1 MVPLL
6 MFGSGSAAPM
16 SALLADRDDDTR
28 QMYGGFLRALSVD
41 LDEASDG
48 REALAKALARP
59 YDVVVTD
66 TRLPGINGY
75 ELCQL
80 LRRDVATKAT
90 PIIVVTAEAFATNI
104 ERARRAGAD
113 KVLVKPCLPD
123 QLLMEMR
130 RLVGRSRELRQ
141 QSQQIR
147 ARLATQ
153 LSASQALHSPRDAT
167 GRRALS
173 RLFSREVTTTPPAL
187 PPTLVC
193 PMCDQPL
200 QYRTSHV
207 GGVSERHREQWDYF
221 ECPNGCGD
229 FQYRQRTRKLRK
241 VLSRESACQ
250 P

>member
-1 MVPLL
+1 MESPLT
-6 MFGSGSAAPM
+6 FDSGVTARM

-28 QMYGGFLRALSVD
+28 QMYGALLRSLSIDV
-41 LDEASDG
+41 DEASDG

-59 YDVVVTD
+59 YDVVITD

-80 LRRDVATKAT
+80 LRRDVATTAT

-104 ERARRAGAD
+104 ERARKAGAD
-113 KVLVKPCLPD
+113 QVLVKPCLPD

-130 RLVGRSRELRQ
+130 RLVGRSKELRH

-153 LSASQALHSPRDAT
+153 LTVSQALHAPR
-167 GRRALS
+167 S
-173 RLFSREVTTTPPAL
+173 RLFSREMTTTPTEL

-241 VLSRESACQ
+241 VS
-250 P
+250 

>member
-1 MVPLL
+1 MEALL
-6 MFGSGSAAPM
+6 TPDSGVAEPM

-28 QMYGGFLRALSVD
+28 QMYGGCLRRVSVD

-59 YDVVVTD
+59 HDVVITD

-90 PIIVVTAEAFATNI
+90 PIIVVTAEAFSTNL

-113 KVLVKPCLPD
+113 QVLVKPCLPD
-123 QLLMEMR
+123 QLLLEMR
-130 RLVGRSRELRQ
+130 RLAGRSKELRR

-153 LSASQALHSPRDAT
+153 VTRSQALQTPRDAK
-167 GRRALS
+167 GQRALS
-173 RLFSREVTTTPPAL
+173 RLFSREDTTTPPDA
-187 PPTLVC
+187 PPTLLC
-193 PMCDQPL
+193 PMCDQSL
-200 QYRTSHV
+200 QYRISHV

-241 VLSRESACQ
+241 VS
-250 P
+250 

>member
-1 MVPLL
+1 L
-6 MFGSGSAAPM
+6 

-28 QMYGGFLRALSVD
+28 QMYGAFFRSLSIDV
-41 LDEASDG
+41 DEASDG

-59 YDVVVTD
+59 HDVVITD

-80 LRRDVATKAT
+80 LRRDEATSAT
-90 PIIVVTAEAFATNI
+90 PIIVVTAEAVATNI
-104 ERARRAGAD
+104 ERARKAGAD
-113 KVLVKPCLPD
+113 QVLVKPCLPD
-123 QLLMEMR
+123 QLVTEMR
-130 RLVGRSRELRQ
+130 RLVGRSKELRH

-153 LSASQALHSPRDAT
+153 LTVSQALHTPRDAT

-173 RLFSREVTTTPPAL
+173 RLFSREVTNSPPE
-187 PPTLVC
+187 PPPMLVC

-241 VLSRESACQ
+241 VS
-250 P
+250 

>member
-1 MVPLL
+1 MVYPLTPD
-6 MFGSGSAAPM
+6 SAIAVPM

-28 QMYGGFLRALSVD
+28 QTYGAFLRSVPVE

-59 YDVVVTD
+59 HDVVITD

-90 PIIVVTAEAFATNI
+90 PIIVVTAEAFPTNL

-113 KVLVKPCLPD
+113 QVLVKPCLPD
-123 QLLMEMR
+123 QLLLEIQ
-130 RLVGRSRELRQ
+130 RLVGRSKELRR

-153 LSASQALHSPRDAT
+153 VTRSQALQTPRDAK
-167 GRRALS
+167 GHRALS
-173 RLFSREVTTTPPAL
+173 RLFSREDTTTPPDA
-187 PPTLVC
+187 PPMLLC
-193 PMCDQPL
+193 PMCDHAL
-200 QYRTSHV
+200 HYRTSHI

-221 ECPNGCGD
+221 ECPQGCGD

-241 VLSRESACQ
+241 VS
-250 P
+250 

>member
-1 MVPLL
+1 
-6 MFGSGSAAPM
+6 M

-28 QMYGGFLRALSVD
+28 QIYGAFLRALSVD

-48 REALAKALARP
+48 REALAKALARQH
-59 YDVVVTD
+59 DVVVTE

-80 LRRDVATKAT
+80 LRRDMATKAT
-90 PIIVVTAEAFATNI
+90 PIIVVTAEAFASNL

-221 ECPNGCGD
+221 ECANGCGD

-241 VLSRESACQ
+241 VS
-250 P
+250 

>member
-1 MVPLL
+1 
-6 MFGSGSAAPM
+6 M

-28 QMYGGFLRALSVD
+28 QMYGAFLRALSVD

-59 YDVVVTD
+59 HDVVVTE

-80 LRRDVATKAT
+80 LRRDMATKAT
-90 PIIVVTAEAFATNI
+90 PIIVVTAEAFASNL

-147 ARLATQ
+147 ARLAVQ

-200 QYRTSHV
+200 QYRTSHI

-221 ECPNGCGD
+221 ECANGCGD

-241 VLSRESACQ
+241 VS
-250 P
+250 

>member
-1 MVPLL
+1 VSLL
-6 MFGSGSAAPM
+6 TFDSGVTDRM

-28 QMYGGFLRALSVD
+28 QMYGAFFRSLAIDV
-41 LDEASDG
+41 DEASDG
-48 REALAKALARP
+48 REALAKALSRP
-59 YDVVVTD
+59 HDVVVTD

-90 PIIVVTAEAFATNI
+90 PIIVTAEAFATNI
-104 ERARRAGAD
+104 ERARKAGAD
-113 KVLVKPCLPD
+113 QVLVKPCLPD

-130 RLVGRSRELRQ
+130 RLVGRSKELRH

-153 LSASQALHSPRDAT
+153 LTASQSLHARRDAK
-167 GRRALS
+167 GHRALS
-173 RLFSREVTTTPPAL
+173 RLFSREVTTTPPEL

-221 ECPNGCGD
+221 ECLNGCGD

-241 VLSRESACQ
+241 VS
-250 P
+250 

>member
-1 MVPLL
+1 MLPSLL
-6 MFGSGSAAPM
+6 TVDSPGAAPM

-28 QMYGGFLRALSVD
+28 QMYGAFLRALSVD

-48 REALAKALARP
+48 REALAKALSRP
-59 YDVVVTD
+59 HDVVVTE

-80 LRRDVATKAT
+80 LRRDMATKAT
-90 PIIVVTAEAFATNI
+90 PIIVVTAEAFASNL

-130 RLVGRSRELRQ
+130 RLVGRSKELRH

-153 LSASQALHSPRDAT
+153 LSASQALHSPRDAK

-173 RLFSREVTTTPPAL
+173 RLFSREVTTTPPDP

-193 PMCDQPL
+193 PICDQPL

-221 ECPNGCGD
+221 ECANGCGD

-241 VLSRESACQ
+241 VS
-250 P
+250 

>member
-1 MVPLL
+1 MSLL
-6 MFGSGSAAPM
+6 TVDSGVTARM

-28 QMYGGFLRALSVD
+28 RMYGAFLRSLAIDV
-41 LDEASDG
+41 DEASDG

-59 YDVVVTD
+59 YDVVITD

-104 ERARRAGAD
+104 ERARKSGAD
-113 KVLVKPCLPD
+113 QVLVKPCVPD

-130 RLVGRSRELRQ
+130 RLVGRSKQLRH

-153 LSASQALHSPRDAT
+153 LTASQALHAPRDAT

-173 RLFSREVTTTPPAL
+173 RLFSREVTTTPPEL

-200 QYRTSHV
+200 QYRASHV

-241 VLSRESACQ
+241 VS
-250 P
+250 

>member
-1 MVPLL
+1 VSLLTFDSGVTAPL
-6 MFGSGSAAPM
+6 

-28 QMYGGFLRALSVD
+28 QMYGAFFRSLSIDV
-41 LDEASDG
+41 DEASDG

-59 YDVVVTD
+59 HDVVITD

-80 LRRDVATKAT
+80 LRRDEATRAT
-90 PIIVVTAEAFATNI
+90 PIIVVTAEAVATNI
-104 ERARRAGAD
+104 ERARKAGAD
-113 KVLVKPCLPD
+113 QVLVKPCLPD
-123 QLLMEMR
+123 QLVTEMR
-130 RLVGRSRELRQ
+130 RLVGRSKELRQ

-153 LSASQALHSPRDAT
+153 LTVSQALHTPRDAT

-173 RLFSREVTTTPPAL
+173 RLFSREVTDTPPEP

-241 VLSRESACQ
+241 VS
-250 P
+250 

>member
-1 MVPLL
+1 VSLLTVDSGVTAPL
-6 MFGSGSAAPM
+6 

-28 QMYGGFLRALSVD
+28 RLYGAFLRSLSIDV
-41 LDEASDG
+41 DEASDG

-59 YDVVVTD
+59 YDVVVAD

-104 ERARRAGAD
+104 ERARKAGAD
-113 KVLVKPCLPD
+113 QVLVKPCLPD

-130 RLVGRSRELRQ
+130 RVVGRSKELRQ

-147 ARLATQ
+147 ERLAAQVTR
-153 LSASQALHSPRDAT
+153 SQELQSPRDAT

-173 RLFSREVTTTPPAL
+173 RLFSREVTNTPPEL

-200 QYRTSHV
+200 QYRASHV

-241 VLSRESACQ
+241 VS
-250 P
+250 

>member
-1 MVPLL
+1 VSLL
-6 MFGSGSAAPM
+6 TFDSGVTARM

-28 QMYGGFLRALSVD
+28 RMYGAFLRSLAIDV
-41 LDEASDG
+41 DEASDG

-59 YDVVVTD
+59 YDVVITD

-90 PIIVVTAEAFATNI
+90 PIIIVTAEAIATNI
-104 ERARRAGAD
+104 ERARKAGAD
-113 KVLVKPCLPD
+113 QVLVKPCVPD

-130 RLVGRSRELRQ
+130 RLVGRSKELRQ

-153 LSASQALHSPRDAT
+153 LTASQALHAPRDAT

-173 RLFSREVTTTPPAL
+173 RLFSREVTTTPPEL

-241 VLSRESACQ
+241 VS
-250 P
+250 

>member
-1 MVPLL
+1 MEPLL
-6 MFGSGSAAPM
+6 TPDSGVGEPM

-28 QMYGGFLRALSVD
+28 RIYGEFLRHVSVD

-59 YDVVVTD
+59 HDVVVTD

-90 PIIVVTAEAFATNI
+90 PIIVVTAEAFSTNL

-113 KVLVKPCLPD
+113 QVLVKPCLPD
-123 QLLMEMR
+123 QLLSEMR
-130 RLVGRSRELRQ
+130 RLVGRSMELRR

-153 LSASQALHSPRDAT
+153 VTRSQALQTPRDAK
-167 GRRALS
+167 GHRALS
-173 RLFSREVTTTPPAL
+173 RLFSREDTTTPPD
-187 PPTLVC
+187 PPPNLLC
-193 PMCDQPL
+193 PMCDQAL
-200 QYRTSHV
+200 RYRTSHV

-241 VLSRESACQ
+241 VS
-250 P
+250 

>member
-1 MVPLL
+1 VSLL
-6 MFGSGSAAPM
+6 TFDSGVTARL

-28 QMYGGFLRALSVD
+28 QMYGAFLRSLAIDV
-41 LDEASDG
+41 DEASDG

-59 YDVVVTD
+59 YDVVITE
-66 TRLPGINGY
+66 TRLAGINGY

-104 ERARRAGAD
+104 ERARKAGAD
-113 KVLVKPCLPD
+113 QVLVKPCLPD

-130 RLVGRSRELRQ
+130 RLVVAWLRY

-153 LSASQALHSPRDAT
+153 LTHSQALQAPRDAT
-167 GRRALS
+167 ERRALS
-173 RLFSREVTTTPPAL
+173 RLFSREVTNTPPDV

-221 ECPNGCGD
+221 ECSNGCGD

-241 VLSRESACQ
+241 VS
-250 P
+250 

>member
-1 MVPLL
+1 MESPLTPD
-6 MFGSGSAAPM
+6 FPCAAPM

-28 QMYGGFLRALSVD
+28 LMYSAFLRHVSVE

-59 YDVVVTD
+59 HDVVITD

-104 ERARRAGAD
+104 ERARKAGAD
-113 KVLVKPCLPD
+113 EVLVKPCLPD
-123 QLLMEMR
+123 QLLLEMR
-130 RLVGRSRELRQ
+130 RLVERSRELRH

-147 ARLATQ
+147 ARMATQ
-153 LSASQALHSPRDAT
+153 LSRSQAIQARRDAK

-173 RLFSREVTTTPPAL
+173 RLFSREDTTTPPNS
-187 PPTLVC
+187 PPDLRC
-193 PMCDQPL
+193 PLCDQTL

-229 FQYRQRTRKLRK
+229 FQYRQRTRKLRN
-241 VLSRESACQ
+241 VS
-250 P
+250 